1 MTKRVLQTGL
11 LCAALG
17 AATTGA
23 FAQTVEP
30 SYKADP
36 DVYKVIFED
45 ANFRVIAVDRKKGVH
60 DKMHSHP
67 LPSVIYNVTDCK
79 TKLST
84 PDGKS
89 VDRDSK
95 AGTAGPAPV
104 IAAHSAENIGAAD
117 CKQILVEK
125 K

>member
-84 PDGKS
+84 PDGKTR
-89 VDRDSK
+89 DADSK

-104 IAAHSAENIGAAD
+104 TAGHSAENIGAAD